1 MKKILLFCFVF
12 SFTLMSSQTPTRIR
26 FNYDDEGNQIER
38 IICVGCNARTVK
50 DSTITSETITESDME
65 KDLLYHQISYYP
77 NPVKEELYIKWVNDD
92 KNYVLNIELF
102 SQVGQSLQQYSYLK
116 GKDTATVS
124 FLNYPSG
131 YYNVVLVYF
140 NGERKTLKIMKK

>member
-1 MKKILLFCFVF
+1 MF
-12 SFTLMSSQTPTRIR
+12 SQSSTRIR
-26 FNYDDEGNQIER
+26 FNYDNEGNQIER
-38 IICVGCNARTVK
+38 IICLGCDARTAK
-50 DSTITSETITESDME
+50 DSTITSENITESDLE
-65 KDLLYHQISYYP
+65 KDPLFNQISYYP
-77 NPVKEELYIKWVNDD
+77 NPVREELYIKWVNDD

-102 SQVGQSLQQYSYLK
+102 SQVGQSLQQYSNLK